1 MTFLLVLLVLPFPA
15 LAHGGGEEPTLSWTF
30 DPYVIIP
37 LIVAG
42 GLYIAGVTRL
52 WQRAGWGRGVRPW
65 QAGCYALGWLS
76 IAAALVTPLHWLGE
90 RLFTAHMV
98 EHEVV
103 MAVAAPL
110 IALARPVGAV
120 VWALPARLRPRAGR
134 IARGAMLGPL
144 AATVVHG
151 AVIWLWHVPILFDA
165 AVVSTPLHRLQHLC
179 FLGSAL
185 AFWWA
190 LARRCERGA
199 AVLHLFATAT
209 HTGMLGA
216 LLVMAPR
223 VLYLTQTA
231 DAADWGLTP
240 LEDQQLAGLVMWIP
254 AGTVYAG
261 AALAFAA
268 LWVRR
273 SGQGWRPEHA
283 LRPS

>member
-1 MTFLLVLLVLPFPA
+1 MKLALLLLLLPLPA
-15 LAHGGGEEPTLSWTF
+15 WAHGGDEFLPSWTF
-30 DPYVIIP
+30 DPYVVTP
-37 LIVAG
+37 LLVAG
-42 GLYIAGVTRL
+42 ALYTVGLARL
-52 WQRAGWGRGVRPW
+52 WRRAGWGRGIRLW
-65 QAGCYALGWLS
+65 QAGSYALGWL
-76 IAAALVTPLHWLGE
+76 ALAGALVTPLHWLGE

-110 IALARPVGAV
+110 IALARPIGAV
-120 VWALPARLRPRAGR
+120 VWALPVRMRTKTGR
-134 IARGAMLGPL
+134 IARGTMLGPL

-151 AVIWLWHVPILFDA
+151 AVIWIWHTPVLFDA
-165 AVVSTPLHRLQHLC
+165 AVVSTPVHRLQHVC
-179 FLGSAL
+179 FLVSAL

-190 LARRCERGA
+190 LVRRCERGA

-209 HTGMLGA
+209 HTGLLGA
-216 LLVMAPR
+216 LLVVAPR
-223 VLYLTQTA
+223 VLYLQQTA
-231 DAADWGLTP
+231 NAADWGLTP

-268 LWVRR
+268 LWIRH
-273 SGQGWRPEHA
+273 SGQGWRPGHA